1 MKETNSKGQPRRRV
15 VPLWR
20 TRPALTLWSL
30 LLIGSLLSGGIWLA
44 SSGVVLSVSERTHEK
59 IIAASKD
66 LGFTVQEILV
76 MGRGQTTRREL
87 LDAVQAER
95 GAPILTLDLDAAKQ
109 RLEALPWIRSAT
121 IERMLP
127 NTVFITVA
135 ERTPFA
141 LWQNKGQFA
150 LIDSE
155 GKVII
160 KEGIERFADLFQVVG
175 DDAPAHAATLL
186 TMLATQPELLTEAK
200 AAVRVGGRRWNILMN
215 NGINV
220 HLPEDNAETAW
231 ARLAEYERTHQVLD
245 RDIKVLDLRIPD
257 RLIVRRSVK
266 SETPEAPP
274 GRET

>member
-1 MKETNSKGQPRRRV
+1 VKETNAKGQPRRRV

-20 TRPALTLWSL
+20 SRPALALWA
-30 LLIGSLLSGGIWLA
+30 LLSVASFLGGGIWLL
-44 SSGVVLSVSERTHEK
+44 SNGVAARVSERARGK
-59 IIAASKD
+59 IIAVSREM
-66 LGFTVQEILV
+66 GFTVREILV
-76 MGRGQTTRREL
+76 MGRSQTTRLDL
-87 LDAVQAER
+87 LDAIHIDR
-95 GAPILTLDLDAAKQ
+95 GDPILTFDLNAARQ
-109 RLEALPWIRSAT
+109 RVESLPWVHSAT

-127 NTVFITVA
+127 DIVFVTVA
-135 ERTPFA
+135 ERKPFA

-160 KEGIERFADLFQVVG
+160 NEGVDRFSDLFQVVG
-175 DDAPAHAATLL
+175 DDAPAHAAKLL
-186 TMLATQPELLTEAK
+186 EMLATQPELLTEAK

-220 HLPEDNAETAW
+220 HLPEDNAENAW
-231 ARLAEYERTHQVLD
+231 ARLAEYERANQVLD

-257 RLIVRRSVK
+257 RLIVRKTPRL
-266 SETPEAPP
+266 ETPEIVG

>member
-1 MKETNSKGQPRRRV
+1 MKETNAKGQPRRRV

-20 TRPALTLWSL
+20 SRPALALWA
-30 LLIGSLLSGGIWLA
+30 LLSVASFLGGGIWLL
-44 SSGVVLSVSERTHEK
+44 SNGVAARVSERAHGK
-59 IIAASKD
+59 IIAVSRE
-66 LGFTVQEILV
+66 LGFTVREILV
-76 MGRGQTTRREL
+76 MGRSQTTRLDL
-87 LDAVQAER
+87 LDAIHVDR
-95 GAPILTLDLDAAKQ
+95 GDPILTFDLDAARQ
-109 RLEALPWIRSAT
+109 RVESLPWVHSAT

-127 NTVFITVA
+127 DIVFVTVA
-135 ERTPFA
+135 ERKPFA

-160 KEGIERFADLFQVVG
+160 NEGVDRFSDLFQVVG
-175 DDAPAHAATLL
+175 DDAPAHAAKLL
-186 TMLATQPELLTEAK
+186 EMLATQPELLTEAK

-220 HLPEDNAETAW
+220 HLPEDNAENAW
-231 ARLAEYERTHQVLD
+231 ARLAEYERANQVLD

-257 RLIVRRSVK
+257 RLIVRKTPRL
-266 SETPEAPP
+266 ETPEIVG

>member
-1 MKETNSKGQPRRRV
+1 MKETNAKGQPRRRV

-20 TRPALTLWSL
+20 SRPALALWA
-30 LLIGSLLSGGIWLA
+30 LLSVASFLGGGIWLL
-44 SSGVVLSVSERTHEK
+44 SNGVAARVSERARGK
-59 IIAASKD
+59 IIAVSREM
-66 LGFTVQEILV
+66 GFTVREILV
-76 MGRGQTTRREL
+76 MGRSQTTRLDL
-87 LDAVQAER
+87 LDAIHIDR
-95 GAPILTLDLDAAKQ
+95 GDPILTFDLNAARQ
-109 RLEALPWIRSAT
+109 RVESLPWVHSAT

-127 NTVFITVA
+127 DIVFVTVA
-135 ERTPFA
+135 ERKPFA

-160 KEGIERFADLFQVVG
+160 NEGVDRFSDLFQVVG
-175 DDAPAHAATLL
+175 DDAPAHAAKLL
-186 TMLATQPELLTEAK
+186 EMLATQPELLTEAK

-220 HLPEDNAETAW
+220 HLPEDNAENAW
-231 ARLAEYERTHQVLD
+231 ARLAEYERANQVLD

-257 RLIVRRSVK
+257 RLIVRKTPRL
-266 SETPEAPP
+266 ETPEIVG

>member
-1 MKETNSKGQPRRRV
+1 MKETNAKGQPRRRV

-257 RLIVRRSVK
+257 RLIVRRSTK
-266 SETPEAPP
+266 SETPEASP

>member
-1 MKETNSKGQPRRRV
+1 MKETNAKGQPRRRV
-15 VPLWR
+15 IPLWR

-59 IIAASKD
+59 IIAVSKD

-257 RLIVRRSVK
+257 RLIVRRSTK
-266 SETPEAPP
+266 SETPEASP

>member
-1 MKETNSKGQPRRRV
+1 MKETNAKGQPRRRV

-20 TRPALTLWSL
+20 SRPALALWA
-30 LLIGSLLSGGIWLA
+30 LLSVASFLGGGIWLL
-44 SSGVVLSVSERTHEK
+44 SNGVAARVSERAHGK
-59 IIAASKD
+59 IIAVSRE
-66 LGFTVQEILV
+66 LGFTVREILV
-76 MGRGQTTRREL
+76 MGRSQTTRLDL
-87 LDAVQAER
+87 LDAIHVDR
-95 GAPILTLDLDAAKQ
+95 GDPILTFDLNAARQ
-109 RLEALPWIRSAT
+109 RVESLPWVHSAT

-127 NTVFITVA
+127 DIVFVTVA
-135 ERTPFA
+135 ERKPFA

-160 KEGIERFADLFQVVG
+160 NEGVDRFSDLFQVVG
-175 DDAPAHAATLL
+175 DDAPAHAAKLL
-186 TMLATQPELLTEAK
+186 EMLATQPELLTEAK

-220 HLPEDNAETAW
+220 HLPEDNAENAW
-231 ARLAEYERTHQVLD
+231 ARLAEYERANQVLD

-257 RLIVRRSVK
+257 RLIVRKTPR
-266 SETPEAPP
+266 SETPTPAA

>member
-1 MKETNSKGQPRRRV
+1 MKETNAKGQPRRRV

-30 LLIGSLLSGGIWLA
+30 LLIGSLLSGGIWLV

-257 RLIVRRSVK
+257 RLIVRRSTK